1 MAYKLTLSVEKI
13 VYIIMW
19 RKRYENW
26 WLGISKY
33 AGLIPK
39 AKKKKT
45 FSKNISKKNNW
56 DHDSKWTGD
65 KIQHDLTNI
74 KQQGKTKLL

>member
-1 MAYKLTLSVEKI
+1 MAYNLTLSVEKI

-26 WLGISKY
+26 CLGISKY

-39 AKKKKT
+39 AKKT
-45 FSKNISKKNNW
+45 FSNNISKKNNW
-56 DHDSKWTGD
+56 DNNSKWTGY

-74 KQQGKTKLL
+74 KLQGKTKLL

>member
-1 MAYKLTLSVEKI
+1 MLSIQGLWKKLAYNLTLSVEKI

-26 WLGISKY
+26 CLGISKY

-39 AKKKKT
+39 EKGLLAIILVKRIIGIIT
-45 FSKNISKKNNW
+45 ANGQ
-56 DHDSKWTGD
+56 D
-65 KIQHDLTNI
+65 I
-74 KQQGKTKLL
+74 KFNMI